1 MTSWFRSCIKN
12 IFQMQ
17 NLVVP
22 LSFRNSALS
31 SYWGILKH
39 TTCLPELTGPGEAT
53 IRYDKELVGSSQRTL
68 FPPRTLNTR
77 RKFLWGAW
85 LKGKMESF
93 NE

>member
-1 MTSWFRSCIKN
+1 MKS

-22 LSFRNSALS
+22 LSFKNYALT

-39 TTCLPELTGPGEAT
+39 TACLPELTGPGEAE
-53 IRYDKELVGSSQRTL
+53 IKCDKVLVGSSQRTL
-68 FPPRTLNTR
+68 CPPRTLNTR
-77 RKFLWGAW
+77 RKFLSGAW
-85 LKGKMESF
+85 LEGKMESF